1 MAIKNEKQY
10 KVACDRIEELLKVVN
25 NDTPTD
31 DKYYIELD
39 MISDLVADYEET
51 YYPVKPI
58 EPAELIKYAIAE
70 RNMTQKQLAEEL
82 NISTS
87 RVSDYITGRSTPT
100 LKIAGKIC
108 RILEISPDLMLGI
121 Q

>member
-31 DKYYIELD
+31 DKHYIELD

-58 EPAELIKYAIAE
+58 EPAELIKHAISE
-70 RNMTQKQLAEEL
+70 HNMTQKQLAEEL